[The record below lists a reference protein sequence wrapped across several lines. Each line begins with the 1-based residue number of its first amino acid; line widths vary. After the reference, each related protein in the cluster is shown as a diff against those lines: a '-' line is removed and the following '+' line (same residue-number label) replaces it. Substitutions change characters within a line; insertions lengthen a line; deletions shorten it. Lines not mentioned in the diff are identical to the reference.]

1 MNGVFFEKRKTSG
14 WYDRTRWE
22 MKDRCEWKDVNDSG
36 GMQGLGR
43 MENRKGNVDPGLSYI
58 KNGKGRV

>member
-1 MNGVFFEKRKTSG
+1 
-14 WYDRTRWE
+14 

-43 MENRKGNVDPGLSYI
+43 TENRKENVDPGLNYI